1 MSFEKWRA
9 KQENDD
15 ETRFPRLGR
24 VVLLF
29 LRVYEKSGHVSR
41 EELKYHKDDYPQVV
55 QLLED
60 VLDQRREKEKE
71 AE

>member
-1 MSFEKWRA
+1 MAFEKWQA
-9 KQENDD
+9 KFNNED
-15 ETRFPRLGR
+15 ESRYPRLGR

-41 EELKYHKDDYPQVV
+41 EELKTHKEEYPQVI

-60 VLDQRREKEKE
+60 VLDQRQEQEIE
-71 AE
+71 